1 MADRALHNYLC
12 KKILGEEHDRI
23 NAFLDSPA
31 RVLGPNHRIVFHDAE
46 TIGRIGMFDFD
57 SGVAAMLHK
66 ILDENKEL
74 EKVLRVM
81 AVMDRF
87 SRDKQQVDL

>member
-12 KKILGEEHDRI
+12 KKILGDEYDSI
-23 NAFLDSPA
+23 NKFLDSPA
-31 RVLGPNHRIVFHDAE
+31 RVLGPNHRILFHDDE

-57 SGVAAMLHK
+57 SGMATMLHK
-66 ILDENKEL
+66 ILDENKDL

-81 AVMDRF
+81 AIMDRF
-87 SRDKQQVDL
+87 TKDKSQGDL